1 MASSTRKEREKQ
13 VRRQEIL
20 EAARAVIA
28 AKGLSG
34 ATMEEIAD
42 KADYKP
48 ATLYLYFGSKDDLL
62 ASLYLSA
69 MQFVVDEIEAL
80 AQQPEPDPLQ
90 KLKKL
95 PDLLSRVYRFDPA
108 VLMSLFYMQA
118 GKGYSNIAA
127 DTLEQ
132 LNQLA
137 QRGIRGLAGVFADGI
152 ARGRLEMLS
161 PIVLADTV
169 WSLFAGVV
177 LWEESK
183 RFFDPSKDHVESTLR
198 AAMGLLFKGMTK
210 DCAG

>member
-28 AKGLSG
+28 SKGLSG

-48 ATLYLYFGSKDDLL
+48 ASLYLYFGSKDDLL

-80 AQQPEPDPLQ
+80 AQQSEKDIVC

-95 PDLLSRVYRFDPA
+95 PELLCRVYRFDPA

-118 GKGYSNIAA
+118 GQSYSNIAP

-137 QRGIRGLAGVFADGI
+137 QRGIRGLAGVFAEGM
-152 ARGRLEMLS
+152 AQGRLEPAS
-161 PIVLADTV
+161 PMVLADAV

-183 RFFDPSKDHVESTLR
+183 RFFHPGKDHVESTLR
-198 AAMGLLFKGMTK
+198 AAMGILFKGMTK
-210 DCAG
+210 HPAG